1 MTTIS
6 RRTSRMAV
14 GVGIAGTALLLA
26 AGPAAA
32 DTSQARATAASV
44 KIGTASA
51 LTTGAVVATNA
62 GPGGRGEIKT
72 GAPTSTVLNGQTLLT
87 AGVLAQDASATNV
100 NDNGGNIGL
109 SAACAGAVGQG
120 GILQVGP
127 GGGCV
132 PTLGAPN
139 GVTLNLNPGLV
150 TLGADAIFAQCTDSS
165 KGAPTG
171 SATLVNANIF
181 VLGSALPIALALA
194 PTANQRV
201 TVAVPGVA
209 SIILNEQIPVA
220 GGGLTVNALHITLL
234 PNLLTGQPAVDI
246 IVGSVT
252 CGPNAIAP
260 DVSIFSGPA
269 LPAAATGAAV
279 VGLTYFVRR
288 RRQPA
293 A

>member
-1 MTTIS
+1 
-6 RRTSRMAV
+6 MAI
-14 GVGIAGTALLLA
+14 GAGIAGTALLLA
-26 AGPAAA
+26 ASPAAA
-32 DTSQARATAASV
+32 DTSTASATAASV
-44 KIGTASA
+44 KLGAAPI
-51 LTTGAVVATNA
+51 LDTGAVVATNA
-62 GPGGRGEIKT
+62 GPGGAGQVKT
-72 GAPTSTVLNGQTLLT
+72 GAPTSTALGGQTLLT

-120 GILQVGP
+120 GVLQVGP

-132 PTLGAPN
+132 PTLGTPN
-139 GVTLNLNPGLV
+139 GVNLNLNPGLV
-150 TLGADAIFAQCTDSS
+150 TLGADAIFAQCTASS

-181 VLGSALPIALALA
+181 VLGAALPISLSAA
-194 PTANQRV
+194 PTPNQGV
-201 TVAVPGVA
+201 SVPGIA
-209 SIILNEQIPVA
+209 SIILNEQIPLA

-234 PNLLTGQPAVDI
+234 GNVLTGQPVADI

-269 LPAAATGAAV
+269 LPAAAAGAAV
-279 VGLTYFVRR
+279 VGLTYVVRR

>member
-1 MTTIS
+1 MTTNS
-6 RRTSRMAV
+6 RRSSRMAI
-14 GVGIAGTALLLA
+14 GAGIAGTALLLA
-26 AGPAAA
+26 ASPAAA
-32 DTSQARATAASV
+32 DTSTASATAASV
-44 KIGTASA
+44 KLGAAPI
-51 LTTGAVVATNA
+51 LDTGAVV
-62 GPGGRGEIKT
+62 
-72 GAPTSTVLNGQTLLT
+72 
-87 AGVLAQDASATNV
+87 ATNV

-120 GILQVGP
+120 GVLQVGP

-132 PTLGAPN
+132 PTLGTPN
-139 GVTLNLNPGLV
+139 GVNLNLNPGLV
-150 TLGADAIFAQCTDSS
+150 TLGADAIFAQCTASS

-181 VLGSALPIALALA
+181 VLGAALPISLSAA
-194 PTANQRV
+194 PTPNQGV
-201 TVAVPGVA
+201 SVPGIA
-209 SIILNEQIPVA
+209 SIILNEQIPLA

-234 PNLLTGQPAVDI
+234 GNVLTGQPVADI

-269 LPAAATGAAV
+269 LPAAAAGAAV
-279 VGLTYFVRR
+279 VGLTYVVRR

>member
-1 MTTIS
+1 MTTLS
-6 RRTSRMAV
+6 RRTSRMAI
-14 GVGIAGTALLLA
+14 GAGIAGSALLLA

-32 DTSQARATAASV
+32 DTSQASATAASV

-62 GPGGRGEIKT
+62 GPGGAGQVKT
-72 GAPTSTVLNGQTLLT
+72 GASTSTVLAGQTLLT

-100 NDNGGNIGL
+100 NDSGGNIGL

-120 GILQVGP
+120 GSLQVGP
-127 GGGCV
+127 SGGCL
-132 PTLGAPN
+132 PTLGAPS
-139 GVTLNLNPGLV
+139 GLTINLSPGIA
-150 TLGADAIFAQCTDSS
+150 TLGADAVFAQCTASS

-171 SATLVNANIF
+171 STTLANANVF
-181 VLGSALPIALALA
+181 LLAGLPIALAGA
-194 PTANQRV
+194 PAPNQGV
-201 TVAVPGVA
+201 TVPGIA
-209 SIILNEQIPVA
+209 TIILNEQIPLA
-220 GGGLTVNALHITLL
+220 GGGLTVNALHISLL
-234 PNLLTGQPAVDI
+234 ANVLTGQPVVDI

-279 VGLTYFVRR
+279 VGLAYIVRR